1 MAIIITTSAA
11 IITTVILVT
20 IIIII
25 PDTYLILS
33 TLRGQITN
41 MLKKLKCWLQRMAMT
56 GDDDGND
63 AHQMRL
69 AREKRTGPLLNTA
82 AEHEELCSA
91 S

>member
-1 MAIIITTSAA
+1 MITVIIT
-11 IITTVILVT
+11 
-20 IIIII
+20 IIII

-41 MLKKLKCWLQRMAMT
+41 MFKKLKCWLQRMAMT
-56 GDDDGND
+56 RDDDGND

-82 AEHEELCSA
+82 AEHEEICSA